1 MTSSARTRIA
11 GAIVIPMALAVLR
24 FRTSSNL
31 IGRSAAFA
39 PFAMSC
45 KQPLYSITSL
55 ASASSSHEIARN
67 DPEPNGSA
75 WVISASRIQ
84 LGSGRAVGCR
94 TPRLRLSVE
103 IVAQVGVAVGGIVPQ
118 ALVKLKGLIELTNP
132 LARVA
137 DGRRVVWSGSR
148 RLPQQGRTWEPTRR
162 GRRWNETG
170 ATSRDLDVAFRRL
183 AFRLFARIAPALTGS
198 FRPLQPLH
206 DDRRSLIHHDV
217 RYRRAIE
224 GLLLGRRRSLFSPE
238 SAKNEDQ
245 HNGQS
250 FRGR

>member
-1 MTSSARTRIA
+1 MTRHRRPLLARWT
-11 GAIVIPMALAVLR
+11 VLKC
-24 FRTSSNL
+24 L
-31 IGRSAAFA
+31 GR
-39 PFAMSC
+39 
-45 KQPLYSITSL
+45 
-55 ASASSSHEIARN
+55 
-67 DPEPNGSA
+67 
-75 WVISASRIQ
+75 RIQ
-84 LGSGRAVGCR
+84 LGSGRAIGCR

-118 ALVKLKGLIELTNP
+118 ALVKLKRLIELTNP

-137 DGRRVVWSGSR
+137 DGRRVVRSGSR

-224 GLLLGRRRSLFSPE
+224 GLLLGRRRTPVQPR
-238 SAKNEDQ
+238 KRKK
-245 HNGQS
+245 
-250 FRGR
+250 RGPTQRRKLSRAIISYRLGRYS

>member
-1 MTSSARTRIA
+1 MNYWRRYPRWRSTS
-11 GAIVIPMALAVLR
+11 
-24 FRTSSNL
+24 
-31 IGRSAAFA
+31 
-39 PFAMSC
+39 
-45 KQPLYSITSL
+45 
-55 ASASSSHEIARN
+55 
-67 DPEPNGSA
+67 
-75 WVISASRIQ
+75 
-84 LGSGRAVGCR
+84 CR
-94 TPRLRLSVE
+94 TIIRGSTPLRCSCRSPHCAKPNRPWSEWRRSSTARRGTCCAPPAAPSRLRLSVE

-132 LARVA
+132 LAGVA
-137 DGRRVVWSGSR
+137 DGRRVVRSGNR

-217 RYRRAIE
+217 RYRRAID
-224 GLLLGRRRSLFSPE
+224 GLLLGRRRTLFGPE

-245 HNGQS
+245 PNGES

>member
-1 MTSSARTRIA
+1 MTRHRRQLPARWTVLKCLGRRI
-11 GAIVIPMALAVLR
+11 R
-24 FRTSSNL
+24 
-31 IGRSAAFA
+31 
-39 PFAMSC
+39 
-45 KQPLYSITSL
+45 
-55 ASASSSHEIARN
+55 
-67 DPEPNGSA
+67 
-75 WVISASRIQ
+75 

-118 ALVKLKGLIELTNP
+118 ALVKLKRLIELTNP

-137 DGRRVVWSGSR
+137 DGRRVVRSGSR

-162 GRRWNETG
+162 GRRWNQTG
-170 ATSRDLDVAFRRL
+170 ATSRDLDRAFRRL

-224 GLLLGRRRSLFSPE
+224 GLLLGRRRSLLSPE
-238 SAKNEDQ
+238 SAKNED
-245 HNGQS
+245 
-250 FRGR
+250 